1 MENVWITTDWHLY
14 SKEWNDHHPHRS
26 KANLERLTAN
36 FSSTIGEHD
45 LLIHLGDICD
55 PEAADYETM
64 KKIISSIPGRKILV
78 RGNHDT
84 EKDPYYLGLGFD
96 DVVDVLVIHN
106 MIFAHKPIQVAP
118 DELNIHGHLH
128 SEKLVS
134 PTINGYRHINAFGAN
149 WNSIDQP
156 ILLED
161 LLDLASQQN
170 LQLDPEEEKE
180 IKSHFVKDLNEEDYR
195 FNGKILLDLTDEF
208 VLAPMD
214 EEASVVDEGSWYYY
228 ISADKDLDHKVIRPT
243 KPENIFGTALFE
255 KQVSPDM
262 VRVPLYKTID
272 GAVRSLH
279 RLNVPLKDRVFYVYV
294 CNTNT
299 VLLPWTSYAPDAE
312 LTGAVWGM
320 EPVIAL
326 FYKAIQ
332 LDEPKGNGYNCY
344 YGENPDD
351 QTEYKKKIYDW
362 SYHDVTAEQ
371 KPNIQLALESASE
384 DEVLSEI
391 LFTDTD
397 STKYWLADD
406 RKFID
411 KANKGDAERKDTANV
426 AIDEAGKS
434 SIVTAYV
441 KNIDQWGKD
450 ASHNVLYIT
459 GFSGSGKSTVSNT
472 FADGNTNI
480 IHLDDYFDSP
490 LTQDAEFNEFLKKR
504 GIKKPCDVDRESWS
518 EEKVL
523 DRFEQAIED
532 FGSTQY
538 KNGKKVIAEG
548 VQIIDS
554 GIRMNKAFF
563 SRKCLIVLDT
573 NFVTSSVRAGVRD
586 GKGPIRTLETISK
599 NKSNWSDQMRE
610 LISASSARKMRLDL
624 EELKNN
630 HQPIDEAASN
640 KDEHVGYILA
650 HGMKLDIYRKETENL
665 NDPVDS
671 TAHDLAFYYG
681 VTKIADISISA
692 VNTDEAFLYNFEVNK
707 KYRNHGIGSEILKY
721 IMKQYKVNELTVE
734 ETNYNAIRLYKR
746 FGFKEY
752 TTFTENNRPMLDM
765 RIRVNLSEASH
776 TKEYERTDDNHA
788 MTSPEEKREVFQKY
802 GINVVGDTHEAEK
815 EEEEARKKR
824 KAEKKYKATQK
835 RMKKARD
842 AKKRKAFFR
851 KVKSKLPKIRGMK
864 NEDADTSDAE
874 YLDRDYAGYET
885 NALWGDRTQFFVD
898 QYRYKDA
905 SLDESAILKELQC
918 TNGLTLLDHVQF
930 NDALNEASFLG
941 DNKQIPIQDAKE
953 IASVAME
960 QLKDLIKKH
969 QFRALKPKLYE
980 IYGRD
985 IIIEVLGGDQDLRI
999 QHSKEFEV
1007 LASELN
1013 KSKVLDPY
1021 RNLIQEIDAG
1031 DGDEGCVYIQLK
1043 HKVTENIPANEAASY
1058 IGVREALAL
1067 VQETTHVTDLSEGVL
1082 FNRNVPT
1089 TNQHLTYRPLRPNE
1103 KLYPVYVVVMH
1114 TGSVV
1119 STVIKKATGDLY
1131 SHASISFDPSLTN
1144 MYSFG
1149 NKRIKGKAFANGFK
1163 KEDIHNEFFSS
1174 RNIPYAM
1181 YMVPVTKEELVAM
1194 KKRLDYFVK
1203 NENKF
1208 SFDMIGLVKI
1218 FFGIADNPENRYFC
1232 SRFVMDVLNA
1242 GRPAD
1247 PYTQEESLVKPQDL
1261 AETNFARYVMGGY
1274 LKDYN
1279 PKTCAYLTKK
1289 LLTEEEVKRRKIKG
1303 VIGETVDTA
1312 VYDINY
1318 NNPWID
1324 HVLRYQFTRMD
1335 ESIVDPF
1342 IRYLQSFKV
1351 RIDANGDILVTRR
1364 EYDQLNAH
1372 FKNSLKLIKAYENAG
1387 NLVGVKDELCKIYYM
1402 VELINTYYLR
1412 QDVKNLRDKA
1422 ADVRKDMV
1430 DLRSIMLN
1438 AFAQHMRHVT
1448 TREPDW
1454 NFKTYYDASKYGND
1468 FRIPKKF
1475 LLSLGK
1481 TIITALS

>member
-1 MENVWITTDWHLY
+1 MENVWLTTDWHLY
-14 SKEWNDHHPHRS
+14 SKEWNDQHPHRS
-26 KANLERLTAN
+26 KANLERLATN
-36 FSSTIGEHD
+36 FNSTIGEHD

-55 PEAADYETM
+55 PESADYETM

-84 EKDPYYLGLGFD
+84 EKDPYYIGLGFD

-106 MIFAHKPIQVAP
+106 MIFTHKPIQVAP

-149 WNSIDQP
+149 WNSIDLP

-161 LLDLASQQN
+161 LLDMASKQN
-170 LQLDPEEEKE
+170 IQLDPEEEKE
-180 IKSHFVKDLNEEDYR
+180 IKSHFVKDLYGEDMR
-195 FNGKILLDLTDEF
+195 FSGKVLLDLTSEF

-214 EEASVVDEGSWYYY
+214 EDTSVADEGSWYYY
-228 ISADKDLDHKVIRPT
+228 ISADNSLDHKVIRPT
-243 KPENIFGTALFE
+243 KPVNVFGTALFE
-255 KQVSPDM
+255 KVVSADT

-279 RLNVPLKDRVFYVYV
+279 RLNLSSLKDKVFYLYV
-294 CNTNT
+294 CNTNQ
-299 VLLPWTSYAPDAE
+299 LQLPFISYVPDAD
-312 LTGAVWGM
+312 LTGEVWAT

-326 FYKAIQ
+326 FYSAIQ
-332 LDEPKGNGYNCY
+332 IDDRKGDGYNCY
-344 YGENPDD
+344 YGENPDNP
-351 QTEYKKKIYDW
+351 TEYTKKIYDW
-362 SYHDVTAEQ
+362 SYHDVTNEQ
-371 KPNIQLALESASE
+371 KPPIQLTLESASE
-384 DEVLSEI
+384 DEMLSEI

-406 RKFID
+406 RKFIE
-411 KANKGDAERKDTANV
+411 KANKGDAEQKDTANV
-426 AIDEAGKS
+426 AIDEAA
-434 SIVTAYV
+434 T
-441 KNIDQWGKD
+441 
-450 ASHNVLYIT
+450 
-459 GFSGSGKSTVSNT
+459 
-472 FADGNTNI
+472 
-480 IHLDDYFDSP
+480 
-490 LTQDAEFNEFLKKR
+490 
-504 GIKKPCDVDRESWS
+504 
-518 EEKVL
+518 
-523 DRFEQAIED
+523 
-532 FGSTQY
+532 
-538 KNGKKVIAEG
+538 
-548 VQIIDS
+548 
-554 GIRMNKAFF
+554 
-563 SRKCLIVLDT
+563 
-573 NFVTSSVRAGVRD
+573 
-586 GKGPIRTLETISK
+586 
-599 NKSNWSDQMRE
+599 
-610 LISASSARKMRLDL
+610 
-624 EELKNN
+624 
-630 HQPIDEAASN
+630 N
-640 KDEHVGYILA
+640 KDTHIGYLVV
-650 HGMKLDIYRKETENL
+650 HGMKLDIYRKETENP

-681 VTKIADISISA
+681 VTKIAGISISA
-692 VNTDEAFLYNFEVNK
+692 VNTDEAFLYNFEVNE
-707 KYRNHGIGSEILKY
+707 KYRNHDIGSEILKY
-721 IMKQYKVNELTVE
+721 VLEQYKVNELTVE

-765 RIRVNLSEASH
+765 RIRVNLSEASR

-802 GINVVGDTHEAEK
+802 GINAVGDTHEAEK

-824 KAEKKYKATQK
+824 EAEKKLKATQK

-905 SLDESAILKELQC
+905 ALDESAILKELQS

-930 NDALNEASFLG
+930 NDALNEVSFLD
-941 DNKQIPIQDAKE
+941 DNKEIPIQDAKE
-953 IASVAME
+953 IASVAMK
-960 QLKDLIKKH
+960 QLKDLIKNH

-1007 LASELN
+1007 LANELN
-1013 KSKVLDPY
+1013 RSKVLDPY
-1021 RNLIQEIDAG
+1021 RNLIQEVDAG

-1043 HKVTENIPANEAASY
+1043 HKVTENIPANESVSY

-1089 TNQHLTYRPLRPNE
+1089 TSQHLTYRPLKPNE

-1289 LLTEEEVKRRKIKG
+1289 LLAEEEVKRRKIKG
-1303 VIGETVDTA
+1303 VMGETVDTA

-1412 QDVKNLRDKA
+1412 QDVKNLRDRA

-1438 AFAQHMRHVT
+1438 AFAQHMRYVT

>member
-1 MENVWITTDWHLY
+1 MENIWITTDWHLY
-14 SKEWNDHHPHRS
+14 SKEWNDHHPHQS
-26 KANLERLTAN
+26 KANLERLTTN
-36 FSSTIGEHD
+36 FNSTIGEHD

-55 PEAADYETM
+55 PESADYETM

-84 EKDPYYLGLGFD
+84 EKDPYYIGLGFD

-106 MIFAHKPIQVAP
+106 MIFTHKPIQVAP

-180 IKSHFVKDLNEEDYR
+180 IKSRFVKDLNEEDYR
-195 FNGKILLDLTDEF
+195 FSGKILLDLTDEF

-272 GAVRSLH
+272 GAIRSLH

-332 LDEPKGNGYNCY
+332 LDEPKGSGYNCY

-384 DEVLSEI
+384 DEMLSEI

-434 SIVTAYV
+434 SIVTAYA

-554 GIRMNKAFF
+554 GIQMNKAFF

-573 NFVTSSVRAGVRD
+573 NFVTSSVRAGMRD

-671 TAHDLAFYYG
+671 AAHDLAFYYG
-681 VTKIADISISA
+681 VTNVANISISA
-692 VNTDEAFLYNFEVNK
+692 IHSNEAFLYNFVVDE

-721 IMKQYKVNELTVE
+721 VLKHYKVNELTVE
-734 ETNYNAIRLYKR
+734 ETNYNAIRFYER

-752 TTFTENNRPMLDM
+752 VSFTENNRPMIDM
-765 RIRVNLSEASH
+765 RIKRTITEAAH

-788 MTSPEEKREVFQKY
+788 MTSPEEKREIFQKY
-802 GINVVGDTHEAEK
+802 GINAVGDTHEAEK

-824 KAEKKYKATQK
+824 EAEKKLKATQK

-851 KVKSKLPKIRGMK
+851 KVKSKLPKIRGVK

-905 SLDESAILKELQC
+905 ALDESAILKELQS

-941 DNKQIPIQDAKE
+941 DNKEIPIQDAKE
-953 IASVAME
+953 IASVAMK

-1007 LASELN
+1007 LANELN

-1058 IGVREALAL
+1058 IGVREALTLA
-1067 VQETTHVTDLSEGVL
+1067 QETVHVTDLSEGVL

-1089 TNQHLTYRPLRPNE
+1089 TSQHLTYRPLKPNE

-1289 LLTEEEVKRRKIKG
+1289 LLAEEEVKRRKIKG

-1324 HVLRYQFTRMD
+1324 HILRYQFTRMD

-1387 NLVGVKDELCKIYYM
+1387 NLTGVKDELCKIYYM

-1438 AFAQHMRHVT
+1438 AFAQHMRYVT

>member
-1 MENVWITTDWHLY
+1 MENVWLTTDWHLY

-26 KANLERLTAN
+26 KANLERLATN
-36 FSSTIGEHD
+36 FNSTIGEHD

-55 PEAADYETM
+55 PESADYETM

-84 EKDPYYLGLGFD
+84 EKDPYYIGLGFD

-106 MIFAHKPIQVAP
+106 IIFTHKPIQVAP

-128 SEKLVS
+128 AEKLVS
-134 PTINGYRHINAFGAN
+134 PTINSYRHINAFGAN
-149 WNSIDQP
+149 WNSIDLP

-161 LLDLASQQN
+161 LLDMASKQN
-170 LQLDPEEEKE
+170 IQLDPEEEKE
-180 IKSHFVKDLNEEDYR
+180 IKGHFVKDLYGEDMR
-195 FNGKILLDLTDEF
+195 FSGKVLLDLTSEF

-214 EEASVVDEGSWYYY
+214 EDASVADEGSWYYY
-228 ISADKDLDHKVIRPT
+228 ISADNSLDHKVIRPT
-243 KPENIFGTALFE
+243 KPENVFSTALFE
-255 KQVSPDM
+255 KVVSADT

-279 RLNVPLKDRVFYVYV
+279 RLNLSSLKDKVFYVYV
-294 CNTNT
+294 CNTNQ
-299 VLLPWTSYAPDAE
+299 LQLPFISYVPDAE
-312 LTGAVWGM
+312 LTGEVWAT

-326 FYKAIQ
+326 FYSAIQ
-332 LDEPKGNGYNCY
+332 IDDRKGDGYNCY
-344 YGENPDD
+344 YGENPDNP
-351 QTEYKKKIYDW
+351 TEYTKKIYDW
-362 SYHDVTAEQ
+362 SYHDVTNEQ
-371 KPNIQLALESASE
+371 KPPIQLTLESASE
-384 DEVLSEI
+384 DEMLSEI

-406 RKFID
+406 RKFIE

-426 AIDEAGKS
+426 AIDEAA
-434 SIVTAYV
+434 T
-441 KNIDQWGKD
+441 NKD
-450 ASHNVLYIT
+450 THIGY
-459 GFSGSGKSTVSNT
+459 
-472 FADGNTNI
+472 
-480 IHLDDYFDSP
+480 
-490 LTQDAEFNEFLKKR
+490 
-504 GIKKPCDVDRESWS
+504 
-518 EEKVL
+518 
-523 DRFEQAIED
+523 
-532 FGSTQY
+532 
-538 KNGKKVIAEG
+538 
-548 VQIIDS
+548 
-554 GIRMNKAFF
+554 
-563 SRKCLIVLDT
+563 LIV
-573 NFVTSSVRAGVRD
+573 
-586 GKGPIRTLETISK
+586 
-599 NKSNWSDQMRE
+599 
-610 LISASSARKMRLDL
+610 
-624 EELKNN
+624 
-630 HQPIDEAASN
+630 
-640 KDEHVGYILA
+640 
-650 HGMKLDIYRKETENL
+650 HGMKLDIYHKETENP

-692 VNTDEAFLYNFEVNK
+692 VNTDEAFLYNFEVNE

-721 IMKQYKVNELTVE
+721 ILKQYKVNELTVE

-752 TTFTENNRPMLDM
+752 TTFTEKNRPMLDM
-765 RIRVNLSEASH
+765 RIRMNLSEASR
-776 TKEYERTDDNHA
+776 TREYERTDDNHA

-802 GINVVGDTHEAEK
+802 GINAVGDTHEAEK

-824 KAEKKYKATQK
+824 EAEKKLKATQK
-835 RMKKARD
+835 QMKKARD

-851 KVKSKLPKIRGMK
+851 KVKSKLPKIRGVK

-905 SLDESAILKELQC
+905 ALDESAILKELQS

-941 DNKQIPIQDAKE
+941 DNKEIPIQDAKE
-953 IASVAME
+953 IASVAMK

-1007 LASELN
+1007 LANELN

-1021 RNLIQEIDAG
+1021 RNLIQEIDSG

-1043 HKVTENIPANEAASY
+1043 HKVTENIPANEAVSY

-1067 VQETTHVTDLSEGVL
+1067 AQETTHVTDLSEGVL

-1089 TNQHLTYRPLRPNE
+1089 TSQHLTYRPLKPNE

-1279 PKTCAYLTKK
+1279 PKTCTYLTKK
-1289 LLTEEEVKRRKIKG
+1289 LLAEEEVKRRKIKG

-1438 AFAQHMRHVT
+1438 AFAQHMRYVT

>member
-1 MENVWITTDWHLY
+1 MENVWLTTDWHLY
-14 SKEWNDHHPHRS
+14 SKEWNDQHPHRS
-26 KANLERLTAN
+26 KANLERLATN
-36 FSSTIGEHD
+36 FNNTIGEHD

-55 PEAADYETM
+55 PESADYETM
-64 KKIISSIPGRKILV
+64 KKIVSSIPGRKILV

-84 EKDPYYLGLGFD
+84 EEDPYYIGLGFD

-106 MIFAHKPIQVAP
+106 MIFTHKPIQVAP

-149 WNSIDQP
+149 WNSIDLP

-161 LLDLASQQN
+161 LLDMASKQN
-170 LQLDPEEEKE
+170 IQLDPEEEKE
-180 IKSHFVKDLNEEDYR
+180 IKSHFVKDLYGEDMR
-195 FNGKILLDLTDEF
+195 FSGKVLLDLTSEF

-214 EEASVVDEGSWYYY
+214 EDTTVAGEGSWYYY
-228 ISADKDLDHKVIRPT
+228 ISADNSLDHKVIRPT
-243 KPENIFGTALFE
+243 KPENVYGTALFE
-255 KQVSPDM
+255 KVVPADI
-262 VRVPLYKTID
+262 VRVPLYKTVD

-279 RLNVPLKDRVFYVYV
+279 RLNLSSLKDKVFYLYV
-294 CNTNT
+294 CNTNQ
-299 VLLPWTSYAPDAE
+299 LQLPFISYVPDAS
-312 LTGAVWGM
+312 LTGEVWGT

-332 LDEPKGNGYNCY
+332 IDDRKGDGYNCY
-344 YGENPDD
+344 YGENPDNP
-351 QTEYKKKIYDW
+351 TEYTKKIYDW
-362 SYHDVTAEQ
+362 SYHDVTNEK
-371 KPNIQLALESASE
+371 KPPIQLTLESASE
-384 DEVLSEI
+384 DEMLSEI

-406 RKFID
+406 RKFIE
-411 KANKGDAERKDTANV
+411 KVNKGDAERKDTANV
-426 AIDEAGKS
+426 AIDEA
-434 SIVTAYV
+434 A
-441 KNIDQWGKD
+441 
-450 ASHNVLYIT
+450 
-459 GFSGSGKSTVSNT
+459 
-472 FADGNTNI
+472 TN
-480 IHLDDYFDSP
+480 
-490 LTQDAEFNEFLKKR
+490 
-504 GIKKPCDVDRESWS
+504 
-518 EEKVL
+518 
-523 DRFEQAIED
+523 ED
-532 FGSTQY
+532 TH
-538 KNGKKVIAEG
+538 I
-548 VQIIDS
+548 
-554 GIRMNKAFF
+554 
-563 SRKCLIVLDT
+563 
-573 NFVTSSVRAGVRD
+573 
-586 GKGPIRTLETISK
+586 
-599 NKSNWSDQMRE
+599 
-610 LISASSARKMRLDL
+610 
-624 EELKNN
+624 
-630 HQPIDEAASN
+630 
-640 KDEHVGYILA
+640 GYLVV
-650 HGMKLDIYRKETENL
+650 HGMKLDIYRKETENP

-681 VTKIADISISA
+681 VTKIAGISISA
-692 VNTDEAFLYNFEVNK
+692 VNTDEAFLYNFEVDE
-707 KYRNHGIGSEILKY
+707 KYWNHGIGSEILKY
-721 IMKQYKVNELTVE
+721 VLEQYKVNELTVE

-752 TTFTENNRPMLDM
+752 TTFTENKRPMLDM
-765 RIRVNLSEASH
+765 RIRVNLSEASR
-776 TKEYERTDDNHA
+776 TKEYERTDDNRA
-788 MTSPEEKREVFQKY
+788 MTSPEEKREIFQKY
-802 GINVVGDTHEAEK
+802 GINAVGDTHEAEK

-824 KAEKKYKATQK
+824 EAEKKLKATQK

-842 AKKRKAFFR
+842 AEKRKAFFR
-851 KVKSKLPKIRGMK
+851 KVKSKLPKIRGVK

-905 SLDESAILKELQC
+905 ALDESAILKELQRM
-918 TNGLTLLDHVQF
+918 NGLTLLDHVQF

-941 DNKQIPIQDAKE
+941 DTKEIPIQDAKE
-953 IASVAME
+953 IASVAMKL
-960 QLKDLIKKH
+960 LKDLIKKH
-969 QFRALKPKLYE
+969 QYRALKPKLYE

-1007 LASELN
+1007 LANELN

-1043 HKVTENIPANEAASY
+1043 YKVTENIPANEAVSY

-1067 VQETTHVTDLSEGVL
+1067 AQETTHVTDLSEGVL

-1089 TNQHLTYRPLRPNE
+1089 TSQHLTYRPLKPNE

-1289 LLTEEEVKRRKIKG
+1289 LLAEEEVKRRKIKG
-1303 VIGETVDTA
+1303 VMGETVDTA

-1438 AFAQHMRHVT
+1438 AFAQHMRYVT

>member
-1 MENVWITTDWHLY
+1 MENVWLTTDWHLY
-14 SKEWNDHHPHRS
+14 SKEWNDQHPHRS
-26 KANLERLTAN
+26 KANLERLATN
-36 FSSTIGEHD
+36 LNSTIGEHD

-55 PEAADYETM
+55 PESADYETM

-84 EKDPYYLGLGFD
+84 EKDPYYIGLGFD
-96 DVVDVLVIHN
+96 DVVDVLIIHN
-106 MIFAHKPIQVAP
+106 MIFTHKPIQVAP

-149 WNSIDQP
+149 WNSIDLP

-161 LLDLASQQN
+161 LLDMASKQN
-170 LQLDPEEEKE
+170 IRLDPEEEKE
-180 IKSHFVKDLNEEDYR
+180 IKSHFVKDLYGEDMR
-195 FNGKILLDLTDEF
+195 FSGKVLLDLTSEF

-214 EEASVVDEGSWYYY
+214 EDTTVVDEGSWYYY
-228 ISADKDLDHKVIRPT
+228 ISADNSLDHKVIRPT
-243 KPENIFGTALFE
+243 KPENVFGTALFE
-255 KQVSPDM
+255 KLVSVDT

-279 RLNVPLKDRVFYVYV
+279 RLNLSSLRDKVFYVYV
-294 CNTNT
+294 CNTNQIQIPMT
-299 VLLPWTSYAPDAE
+299 LYVPDAS
-312 LTGAVWGM
+312 LTGEVWAT

-326 FYKAIQ
+326 FYSAIQ
-332 LDEPKGNGYNCY
+332 IDDRKGDGYNCY
-344 YGENPDD
+344 YGENPDNP
-351 QTEYKKKIYDW
+351 TEYTKKIYDW
-362 SYHDVTAEQ
+362 SYHDVTNEQ
-371 KPNIQLALESASE
+371 KPPIQLTLESASE
-384 DEVLSEI
+384 DEMLSEI

-406 RKFID
+406 RKFIE

-426 AIDEAGKS
+426 AIDEA
-434 SIVTAYV
+434 
-441 KNIDQWGKD
+441 
-450 ASHNVLYIT
+450 
-459 GFSGSGKSTVSNT
+459 
-472 FADGNTNI
+472 
-480 IHLDDYFDSP
+480 
-490 LTQDAEFNEFLKKR
+490 AE
-504 GIKKPCDVDRESWS
+504 
-518 EEKVL
+518 
-523 DRFEQAIED
+523 
-532 FGSTQY
+532 
-538 KNGKKVIAEG
+538 
-548 VQIIDS
+548 
-554 GIRMNKAFF
+554 
-563 SRKCLIVLDT
+563 
-573 NFVTSSVRAGVRD
+573 
-586 GKGPIRTLETISK
+586 
-599 NKSNWSDQMRE
+599 
-610 LISASSARKMRLDL
+610 SSAT
-624 EELKNN
+624 NN
-630 HQPIDEAASN
+630 
-640 KDEHVGYILA
+640 DEHVGYILV
-650 HGMKLDIYRKETENL
+650 HGMKLDIYRKETENP

-692 VNTDEAFLYNFEVNK
+692 VNTDEAFLYNFDVDE

-721 IMKQYKVNELTVE
+721 VLEQYKVNELTVE

-752 TTFTENNRPMLDM
+752 TTFTENKRPMLDM
-765 RIRVNLSEASH
+765 RIRMNLSEASR

-802 GINVVGDTHEAEK
+802 GINAVGDTHEAEK
-815 EEEEARKKR
+815 EEEEARKKWE
-824 KAEKKYKATQK
+824 AEKKLKATQK

-851 KVKSKLPKIRGMK
+851 KVKSKLPKIRGVK
-864 NEDADTSDAE
+864 NEDVDTSDAE

-905 SLDESAILKELQC
+905 ALDESAILNELQS

-930 NDALNEASFLG
+930 NDALNEASFFG
-941 DNKQIPIQDAKE
+941 DNKEIPIQDAKE
-953 IASVAME
+953 ITSVAIK

-999 QHSKEFEV
+999 RHSKEFEV
-1007 LASELN
+1007 LANELN

-1043 HKVTENIPANEAASY
+1043 QKVTENIPANEAISY

-1067 VQETTHVTDLSEGVL
+1067 VQETVHVTNLSEGVL

-1089 TNQHLTYRPLRPNE
+1089 TNQHLTYRPLKPNE

-1289 LLTEEEVKRRKIKG
+1289 LLAEEEVKRRKIKG
-1303 VIGETVDTA
+1303 VMGETVDTA

-1438 AFAQHMRHVT
+1438 AFAQHMRYVT

-1454 NFKTYYDASKYGND
+1454 NFKTYYDTSKYGND